1 MSEKDVKV
9 IKQMKLNHRKYDT
22 LVELTKEVYNYIRDK
37 VPPMSRPDIDWDEVL
52 EIMRQFS
59 SEKGGFNIFPDGIG
73 SLEDFLDLRDNIL
86 DAYLNNKPLLRRK
99 CRECGREFF
108 IYKSEMESY
117 NEKGL
122 MLPKRCK
129 SCRLSRR
136 STEDKMVC

>member
-117 NEKGL
+117 IAE
-122 MLPKRCK
+122 
-129 SCRLSRR
+129 
-136 STEDKMVC
+136 EV